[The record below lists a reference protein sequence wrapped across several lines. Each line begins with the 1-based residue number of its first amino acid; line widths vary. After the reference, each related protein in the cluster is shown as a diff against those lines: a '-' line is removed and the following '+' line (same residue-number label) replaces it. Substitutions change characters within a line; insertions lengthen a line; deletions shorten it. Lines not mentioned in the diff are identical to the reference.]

1 MVLLSFRLSLIFR
14 GSLEDVG
21 VEGVVLGGITWV
33 LRIFRGEI
41 LFRERMYTCT
51 FIRLTNKRLYPKH
64 DIGFVI
70 DSLREFTSSLTIV
83 N

>member
-21 VEGVVLGGITWV
+21 VEGVVFGGIICV

-41 LFRERMYTCT
+41 LFRETA
-51 FIRLTNKRLYPKH
+51 
-64 DIGFVI
+64 V
-70 DSLREFTSSLTIV
+70 
-83 N
+83 